1 MKLEEKDIKKLEH
14 VMSKHRIASV
24 DELIAVIERGQ
35 RFGKHAGGRPRTIT
49 NEKRRQILDEK
60 ARGATLQAVADR
72 HGVSVSTVKKIIR
85 EHKELQRACHEGWQ
99 VKPAAP
105 WEKSEA
111 ARRTEAAAV
120 KMRLYEYI
128 NKQPG
133 KAVKE
138 DERELARIIRCDAHE
153 LIEAIK
159 SLESEETINVSR
171 TLIGEVDT
179 GYMVYYLASKKI

>member
-14 VMSKHRIASV
+14 IMSKHRIASV

-85 EHKELQRACHEGWQ
+85 EHKELQQ
-99 VKPAAP
+99 PAAP
-105 WEKSEA
+105 WEKSES

-128 NKQPG
+128 NKQSG

-138 DERELARIIRCDAHE
+138 DERKLARIIRCDAHE

>member
-1 MKLEEKDIKKLEH
+1 MKLEEKDIQKLER
-14 VMSKHRIASV
+14 VMRKHRISSV

-35 RFGKHAGGRPRTIT
+35 RFGKHGGGRPRTIT
-49 NEKRRQILDEK
+49 DEQRRQIIDAK
-60 ARGATLQAVADR
+60 QRGATLQAVADR
-72 HGVSVSTVKKIIR
+72 HGVSVSTVKNVLR
-85 EHKELQRACHEGWQ
+85 EHKERQQ
-99 VKPAAP
+99 PAAP

-111 ARRTEAAAV
+111 ARRMEAAAV

-128 NKQPG
+128 NEQSG

-159 SLESEETINVSR
+159 SLEGEEVINVSR
-171 TLIGEVDT
+171 SLVGEVDT
-179 GYMVYYLASKKI
+179 GYMVYYLAAKKI

>member
-14 VMSKHRIASV
+14 IMSKHRIASV

-85 EHKELQRACHEGWQ
+85 EHKELQQ
-99 VKPAAP
+99 PAAP
-105 WEKSEA
+105 WEKSES

-128 NKQPG
+128 NKQSG

-138 DERELARIIRCDAHE
+138 DERELALIIRCDAHE

>member
-85 EHKELQRACHEGWQ
+85 EHKERQQPA
-99 VKPAAP
+99 AAP

-128 NKQPG
+128 NKQSG

>member
-49 NEKRRQILDEK
+49 NEKRRKILDEK

-85 EHKELQRACHEGWQ
+85 EHKELQQ
-99 VKPAAP
+99 PAAVP

-128 NKQPG
+128 NKQSG

>member
-85 EHKELQRACHEGWQ
+85 EHKELQQ
-99 VKPAAP
+99 PAAAH

-128 NKQPG
+128 NKQSG

-159 SLESEETINVSR
+159 SLESEEKINVSR

>member
-14 VMSKHRIASV
+14 IMSKHRIASV

-85 EHKELQRACHEGWQ
+85 EHKERQQL
-99 VKPAAP
+99 AAP

-128 NKQPG
+128 NEQSG

>member
-49 NEKRRQILDEK
+49 NEKRRKILDEK

-85 EHKELQRACHEGWQ
+85 EHKELQQPA
-99 VKPAAP
+99 AAP

-111 ARRTEAAAV
+111 ARRT
-120 KMRLYEYI
+120 
-128 NKQPG
+128 
-133 KAVKE
+133 
-138 DERELARIIRCDAHE
+138 
-153 LIEAIK
+153 
-159 SLESEETINVSR
+159 VSIHAPR
-171 TLIGEVDT
+171 AGRDT
-179 GYMVYYLASKKI
+179 HL

>member
-1 MKLEEKDIKKLEH
+1 MKLEEKDIKKLER

-60 ARGATLQAVADR
+60 ARGATLQVVADR
-72 HGVSVSTVKKIIR
+72 HGVSVSTVKNILR
-85 EHKELQRACHEGWQ
+85 DQKERQQ
-99 VKPAAP
+99 PAP

-111 ARRTEAAAV
+111 VRRVETAAV

-128 NKQPG
+128 NEQSG

-138 DERELARIIRCDAHE
+138 DERELARIIRCDPYE
-153 LIEAIK
+153 LVEAIK
-159 SLESEETINVSR
+159 SLEGEEAINVSR
-171 TLIGEVDT
+171 TLVGEVDT
-179 GYMVYYLASKKI
+179 GYMIYYLAIKKI

>member
-14 VMSKHRIASV
+14 VMSKHHIASV

-60 ARGATLQAVADR
+60 ARGATLQTVADR

-85 EHKELQRACHEGWQ
+85 EHKELQQPA
-99 VKPAAP
+99 AAP

-128 NKQPG
+128 NKQSG

>member
-1 MKLEEKDIKKLEH
+1 MKLDEKDIQKLER

-24 DELIAVIERGQ
+24 DELIAVIERGH

-49 NEKRRQILDEK
+49 SEKRQQILDEK

-85 EHKELQRACHEGWQ
+85 EHKERQQ
-99 VKPAAP
+99 PAAP

-111 ARRTEAAAV
+111 ARRMEAAAV

-128 NKQPG
+128 NEQ

-138 DERELARIIRCDAHE
+138 DERELARIIRCDAYE
-153 LIEAIK
+153 LVEAIK
-159 SLESEETINVSR
+159 SLEGEEVINVSR
-171 TLIGEVDT
+171 SLVGEVDT
-179 GYMVYYLASKKI
+179 GYMVYYLATKKI

>member
-85 EHKELQRACHEGWQ
+85 DHKELQP
-99 VKPAAP
+99 PAAP

-111 ARRTEAAAV
+111 ARRTEAEAV

-128 NKQPG
+128 NKQSG

-159 SLESEETINVSR
+159 SLENEETINESR

>member
-1 MKLEEKDIKKLEH
+1 M
-14 VMSKHRIASV
+14 
-24 DELIAVIERGQ
+24 
-35 RFGKHAGGRPRTIT
+35 
-49 NEKRRQILDEK
+49 
-60 ARGATLQAVADR
+60 
-72 HGVSVSTVKKIIR
+72 
-85 EHKELQRACHEGWQ
+85 
-99 VKPAAP
+99 
-105 WEKSEA
+105 
-111 ARRTEAAAV
+111 EAAAV

-128 NKQPG
+128 NEQSG

>member
-1 MKLEEKDIKKLEH
+1 MKLEEKDIKKLER

-24 DELIAVIERGQ
+24 DELIAVIERGH

-85 EHKELQRACHEGWQ
+85 EHKELQQ
-99 VKPAAP
+99 PAAP
-105 WEKSEA
+105 WEKSES

-128 NKQPG
+128 NKQSG

>member
-14 VMSKHRIASV
+14 IMSKHRIASV

-85 EHKELQRACHEGWQ
+85 EHGQENYPRAQGT
-99 VKPAAP
+99 A
-105 WEKSEA
+105 A
-111 ARRTEAAAV
+111 ARSST
-120 KMRLYEYI
+120 L
-128 NKQPG
+128 G
-133 KAVKE
+133 KV
-138 DERELARIIRCDAHE
+138 
-153 LIEAIK
+153 
-159 SLESEETINVSR
+159 
-171 TLIGEVDT
+171 
-179 GYMVYYLASKKI
+179 

>member
-85 EHKELQRACHEGWQ
+85 EHNELQQ
-99 VKPAAP
+99 PAAP

-128 NKQPG
+128 NKQSG

>member
-72 HGVSVSTVKKIIR
+72 HDVSVSTVKKIIR
-85 EHKELQRACHEGWQ
+85 EHKELQQPA
-99 VKPAAP
+99 AAP

-128 NKQPG
+128 NKQSG

-159 SLESEETINVSR
+159 SLESEEAINVSR

>member
-49 NEKRRQILDEK
+49 NEKRRKILDEK

-85 EHKELQRACHEGWQ
+85 EHKELQQPA
-99 VKPAAP
+99 AAP

-128 NKQPG
+128 NKQSG

-171 TLIGEVDT
+171 TLIGEVAT

>member
-1 MKLEEKDIKKLEH
+1 MKLEEKDIQKLER

-49 NEKRRQILDEK
+49 SEKRRQILDEK

-85 EHKELQRACHEGWQ
+85 EHKERQQ
-99 VKPAAP
+99 PAAP

-111 ARRTEAAAV
+111 ARRMEAAAV

-128 NKQPG
+128 NEQSG

-159 SLESEETINVSR
+159 SLEGEEVINVSR
-171 TLIGEVDT
+171 SLVGEVDT
-179 GYMVYYLASKKI
+179 GYMVYYLAAKKI